1 MLMIDQKFEEVFTYE
16 ALYQAHMRGRLA
28 KRDKKPLVRFE
39 NAMLGNLYNVYKKL
53 QDGTFKLRGY
63 NHFTVFEPKRREIQ
77 TLHYS
82 DRVVQ
87 HVLCDDVL
95 APYFTKRTVIDNA
108 VCQKGKGSHF
118 ALRRFEDMLRGFIR
132 THGANGY
139 FLKCDILKYFPTI
152 PHARLKE
159 IFCSQIR
166 DARIKAL
173 LTMIIDSYHTD
184 IAYLD
189 RYGIRPIGSEP
200 DKTGRGIPIGNQTSQ
215 VFGLFYLNEVDRFV
229 KEKLRV
235 KIYSRYMDDFVIVH
249 ESKEFL
255 QKTLEQLT
263 VLVHRLG
270 LEFNSKTQIF
280 PLKNG
285 VTYLGFR
292 YYVTPAGKVVKTV
305 KKQTK
310 RRLRWRARLLKKAAI
325 EGLITSER
333 VQQSLAAFHGHLKHS
348 RGYRLEKEIL
358 KKLSAYAAFR
368 GAVTKPV
375 TKPATKPVTK
385 SKNK

>member
-1 MLMIDQKFEEVFTYE
+1 MIEKTFEEVFTYE

-39 NAMLGNLYNVYKKL
+39 NAMLGNLYNVYQRL
-53 QDGTFKLRGY
+53 QNGNFKLHGY

-77 TLHYS
+77 TLHYC

-95 APYFTKRTVIDNA
+95 APYFTERTVIDNA

-118 ALRRFEDMLRGFIR
+118 ALRRFEDMLRGFVR
-132 THGANGY
+132 KHGTNGY

-152 PHARLKE
+152 SHERLKQ
-159 IFCSQIR
+159 IFCSEIR
-166 DARIKAL
+166 DARIKSL
-173 LTMIIDSYHTD
+173 LVQIIDSYHTD
-184 IAYLD
+184 IVYLQ
-189 RYGIRPIGSEP
+189 RYGVEPLTDDP

-235 KIYSRYMDDFVIVH
+235 KIYSRYMDDFVLVH

-255 QKTLEQLT
+255 QATLKQLT
-263 VLVHRLG
+263 VLVQRLG
-270 LEFNSKTQIF
+270 LRFNEKTQIF

-292 YYVTPAGKVVKTV
+292 YYVTPDGKVVKTV
-305 KKQTK
+305 KKSTK
-310 RRLRWRARLLKKAAI
+310 RRLRWRARLIKKAAI
-325 EGLITSER
+325 EGLITPER

-348 RGYRLEKEIL
+348 KGYKLEREIFEKL
-358 KKLSAYAAFR
+358 GAYSVAEGGGIRKK
-368 GAVTKPV
+368 
-375 TKPATKPVTK
+375 
-385 SKNK
+385 

>member
-1 MLMIDQKFEEVFTYE
+1 MIDQKFDEVFTYE

-39 NAMLGNLYNVYKKL
+39 NAMLGNLYNVYIKL
-53 QDGTFKLRGY
+53 QNGTFKLRGY

-118 ALRRFEDMLRGFIR
+118 ALRRFENMLHGYIR
-132 THGANGY
+132 THGADGY
-139 FLKCDILKYFPTI
+139 ILKCDILKYFPTI
-152 PHARLKE
+152 PHERLKK
-159 IFCSQIR
+159 IFCAEIR
-166 DARIKAL
+166 DERIKQL
-173 LTMIIDSYHTD
+173 LNMIIDSYHTD
-184 IAYLD
+184 IVYLE
-189 RYGIRPIGSEP
+189 RYGVKPLADDSGR
-200 DKTGRGIPIGNQTSQ
+200 TGRGIPIGNQTSQ

-235 KIYSRYMDDFVIVH
+235 KIYSRYMDDFVLVH

-255 QKTLEQLT
+255 QSALKQLT
-263 VLVHRLG
+263 GLVHNLG

-292 YYVTPAGKVVKTV
+292 YHVTPSGKVVKTV
-305 KKQTK
+305 KKKTK
-310 RRLRWRARLLKKAAI
+310 RRLRWRAKLLKKAAI
-325 EGLITSER
+325 EGLITPER

-348 RGYRLEKEIL
+348 KGYRLEKEIFA
-358 KKLSAYAAFR
+358 KLSAYA
-368 GAVTKPV
+368 VTENV
-375 TKPATKPVTK
+375 
-385 SKNK
+385 KNGGLIKKRR

>member
-1 MLMIDQKFEEVFTYE
+1 MIEQHFEDVFTYE
-16 ALYQAHMRGRLA
+16 ALYQAHLRGRLA
-28 KRDKKPLVRFE
+28 KRDKRPLVRFE
-39 NAMLGNLYNVYKKL
+39 TAILGNLYNIYHRL
-53 QDGTFKLRGY
+53 QNGTFKLHGY

-95 APYFTKRTVIDNA
+95 APYFTARTVIDNA

-118 ALRRFEDMLRGFIR
+118 ALRRFENMLNHFIR
-132 THGANGY
+132 TRGVNGY
-139 FLKCDILKYFPTI
+139 FLKCDILKYFPSV
-152 PHARLKE
+152 PHAQLKR

-166 DARIKAL
+166 DERIKNL
-173 LTMIIDSYHTD
+173 LNLIIDSYHTD
-184 IAYLD
+184 IKYLQT
-189 RYGIRPIGSEP
+189 YGIKPVTDDE

-215 VFGLFYLNEVDRFV
+215 VFGLYYLNEVDRLI
-229 KEKLRV
+229 KEQLRV
-235 KIYSRYMDDFVIVH
+235 KIYSRYMDDFILVH

-255 QKTLEQLT
+255 QEALARITEAVT
-263 VLVHRLG
+263 RLG
-270 LEFNSKTQIF
+270 LQFNSKTQIF

-292 YYVTPAGKVVKTV
+292 YYVTPTGKVVKTV
-305 KKQTK
+305 KKKTK

-325 EGLITSER
+325 EGLIEPER

-348 RGYRLEKEIL
+348 KGYKIEKEIL
-358 KKLSAYAAFR
+358 AKLAAYASVSGEIR
-368 GAVTKPV
+368 R
-375 TKPATKPVTK
+375 
-385 SKNK
+385 KNAGR